1 MSPRAIR
8 ADRDYVGRVKI
19 DDGFVRRSGASARQP
34 MSPWRHDN
42 HSDVIEKKNFPQEEE
57 GADMRMTEIF
67 SLGRHRGYGD
77 NDRHWYDAGWRNRD
91 YNNQDWRHNWD
102 DRRHNDRGNC

>member
-1 MSPRAIR
+1 
-8 ADRDYVGRVKI
+8 
-19 DDGFVRRSGASARQP
+19 
-34 MSPWRHDN
+34 
-42 HSDVIEKKNFPQEEE
+42 
-57 GADMRMTEIF
+57 MRMTEIF
-67 SLGRHRGYGD
+67 SLGSHRGYGD